1 MAAAL
6 SQLDGV
12 DQAVVIAREDRP
24 GDKRLVGYV
33 VGSVDAG
40 LARAALAQALPAYMV
55 PAAVVVVDS
64 LPLTVNGKLDIRAL
78 PAPQYGATG
87 SYRAPAS
94 PVEEVLA
101 GIYAQVLGLDRVAVD
116 QSFFD
121 LGGNSI
127 LAMRV
132 SSAIEKFLGVDLPV
146 RLMFEAPTV
155 ESLSRQVESPYS
167 SVELAPVELLK
178 QGAGTPLFCLPPGG
192 GLSWIYRNLGAY
204 LDCPIIGIQQVP
216 SDQEVEPG
224 SVGDMARRYVDMI
237 QAHHPDGPY
246 NLLGWSMGGVVAHE
260 IAVELRRRGCEVGR
274 LIVLDAA
281 GEVDSADSV
290 AEPASESDVLELILV
305 AAGIDIAEHPRPL
318 TYQQAEALLN
328 QRTPVEFSLPPRR
341 IVEVMLDNMNANQS
355 MRLKH
360 VPDVFDG
367 DMIVFSAKRD
377 SGGRSLADSWRHYV
391 AGDITE
397 YPIDCTHEAM
407 LNIESLQLFAERI
420 AIYLR

>member
-1 MAAAL
+1 M
-6 SQLDGV
+6 
-12 DQAVVIAREDRP
+12 
-24 GDKRLVGYV
+24 
-33 VGSVDAG
+33 
-40 LARAALAQALPAYMV
+40 
-55 PAAVVVVDS
+55 
-64 LPLTVNGKLDIRAL
+64 
-78 PAPQYGATG
+78 
-87 SYRAPAS
+87 
-94 PVEEVLA
+94 
-101 GIYAQVLGLDRVAVD
+101 RVA
-116 QSFFD
+116 
-121 LGGNSI
+121 
-127 LAMRV
+127 
-132 SSAIEKFLGVDLPV
+132 SAIEKFLGVDLPV

-155 ESLSRQVESPYS
+155 ESLSRQLESPYS

-192 GLSWIYRNLGAY
+192 GRSWIYRNLGAY

-216 SDQEVEPG
+216 SDQEVEPR

-237 QAHHPDGPY
+237 QANHPDGPY

-328 QRTPVEFSLPPRR
+328 QRTPIEFSLPPRR
-341 IVEVMLDNMNANQS
+341 IVEIMLDNMNANQS

-367 DMIVFSAKRD
+367 DMIVFSAKRG
-377 SGGRSLADSWRHYV
+377 SGGRSLADSWRPYV
-391 AGDITE
+391 SGDITE
-397 YPIDCTHEAM
+397 YPVDCTHASM
-407 LNIESLQLFAERI
+407 LDIQSLQLFGERI
-420 AIYLR
+420 AIYLN

>member
-1 MAAAL
+1 
-6 SQLDGV
+6 
-12 DQAVVIAREDRP
+12 
-24 GDKRLVGYV
+24 
-33 VGSVDAG
+33 
-40 LARAALAQALPAYMV
+40 
-55 PAAVVVVDS
+55 
-64 LPLTVNGKLDIRAL
+64 
-78 PAPQYGATG
+78 YGATG

-132 SSAIEKFLGVDLPV
+132 ASAIEKFLGVDLPV

-155 ESLSRQVESPYS
+155 ESLSRQLESPYS

-216 SDQEVEPG
+216 SDQEVEPR

-237 QAHHPDGPY
+237 QANHPDGPY

-328 QRTPVEFSLPPRR
+328 QRTPIEFSLPPRR
-341 IVEVMLDNMNANQS
+341 IVEIMLDNMNANQS
-355 MRLKH
+355 MRLTH

-367 DMIVFSAKRD
+367 DMIVFSAKRG
-377 SGGRSLADSWRHYV
+377 SGGRSLADSWRPYV
-391 AGDITE
+391 SGDITE
-397 YPIDCTHEAM
+397 YPVDCTHESM
-407 LNIESLQLFAERI
+407 LNIESLQLFGERI
-420 AIYLR
+420 AIYLH